1 MWAACS
7 ARAMVKAEPHCPLL
21 VPVVWVGQLIARL
34 PQPMV
39 LALGTVLT
47 WLAWP
52 LLGRRRRVA
61 ERNLDACFPELDRTA
76 RKHLLSRNL
85 RATLTGA
92 LELLRAWYAPTRS
105 LRGLS
110 TLEGGEHLL
119 AALAQGRGV
128 LLLGGHYV
136 QTELAARL
144 LSIHLQQPMEV
155 MARRYNNRCIEAM
168 VDAARRRVFAGVTAK
183 KDVRGLLRALNRG
196 AVVAYLADQNFNYQ
210 HAFVPFFGIPAATLT
225 TTPELARR
233 GNAVVI
239 PIFFHRRDDGGYHIR
254 LTPTWD
260 DWPSGD
266 ATADAARYMA
276 ELEAFVRQHPEQ
288 YLWVHRRFKT
298 RPPGETEP
306 FYR

>member
-1 MWAACS
+1 M
-7 ARAMVKAEPHCPLL
+7 ARAEAQCLLL
-21 VPVVWVGQLIARL
+21 VPLVWLGQLVARL
-34 PQPMV
+34 PQWGL
-39 LALGTVLT
+39 LALGSGLT

-52 LLGRRRRVA
+52 LLGRRRRIA
-61 ERNLDACFPELDRTA
+61 RRNLEACFPELDAGA
-76 RKHLLSRNL
+76 RRRLLSRNL
-85 RATLTGA
+85 RATLTGV
-92 LELLRAWYAPTRS
+92 LELLRAWYAPVRH
-105 LRGLS
+105 LKCLS
-110 TLEGGEHLL
+110 TLEGGEYLL
-119 AALAQGRGV
+119 AALAQGKGV

-144 LSIHLQQPMEV
+144 LSVQLQHPVEV
-155 MARRYNNRCIEAM
+155 MARRNNHRCIEAV

-196 AVVAYLADQNFNYQ
+196 AVVAYLADQNFNDQ
-210 HAFVPFFGIPAATLT
+210 HAFVPFFGVQAATLT

-239 PIFFHRRDDGGYHIR
+239 PIFFHRRDDGGYHLR
-254 LTPTWD
+254 LTPAWD
-260 DWPSGD
+260 GWPSGD
-266 ATADAARYMA
+266 PVADAARYMA